1 MTAITPAVAAATAT
15 PRQALTEEGLGM
27 DPAALKH
34 SVLRHLEY
42 TLAEL
47 PRHVDSEWEPYV
59 ALAMAV
65 RDRLIQR
72 WIRTQ
77 DEYYAQDPK
86 RVYYLSLEYL
96 MGRTLGNSLIAMGLR
111 DACAQALGEL
121 GYRLE
126 DLREAEWDAGLGNGG
141 LGRLAAC
148 FLDSLA
154 TLGYPCYGYGLRY
167 DYGIFHQR
175 IVDGAQV
182 EVPDGWLRYGNP
194 WEIAR
199 PGDRFRVQ
207 FYGRVR
213 TYTNSASRLSHD
225 WIETRDVLATPFDTP
240 VPGYGTRTVNTL
252 RLWGARAVQEF
263 DLADFNEGDYIGAVE
278 ARARSENICRVLYPN
293 DNVFVGRQL
302 RLAQE
307 YFFVSA
313 TLQDII
319 RRYKK
324 RYEMHD
330 LPLGLRP
337 FDRFAD
343 KVAIQLNDTHPA
355 LAIPELMRLLV
366 DVEGLGWDEA
376 WDTTT
381 RTFGYT
387 NHTVMPEALERWP
400 VSLLGSMLPRHLEII
415 YEINARF
422 LRLVRERL
430 DGDDATCRRMSL
442 IEEDG
447 ERRVRMA
454 NLAIV
459 GSHAV
464 NGVAKLHTDLLR
476 TRVFPDFDRLW
487 PTKFSNKTNGVTQRR
502 WLLKSNPELSELISS
517 AIGTGWITDLRQLEA
532 LAPLA
537 DDAAFGQRWRDA
549 KRRRKVALA
558 HVIESQYVRR
568 GRPLPVDPDSLF
580 DVQVKRIHEYK
591 RQLLNVLHA
600 VTLYNRLKDGA
611 RDGMVPRT
619 VIFGG
624 KAAPGY
630 DMAKLVIRLV
640 NHVGDIVNAD
650 PEVGDVLKVVFLADY
665 RVSLA
670 EQIIPAA
677 ELSEQI
683 STAGTEA
690 SGTSNMKL
698 ALNGALTIGTLDGA
712 TIEIRDAV
720 GDDSIFIFGLTA
732 DEAITRAGTHDPWEY
747 YRSDAGLRRAL
758 DMIRTGIFSP
768 DTPDLFAPIAHS
780 LLEGGDRYL
789 VLADYQAY
797 MACQDRVSSAYRD
810 PAAWTR
816 ASILNTASMGYFSSD
831 RAVRQYAEE
840 IWSIAP
846 VSVPTG
852 AEVTRAD

>member
-1 MTAITPAVAAATAT
+1 MTAITPAVASATST
-15 PRQALTEEGLGM
+15 PRQALGDDPLGM
-27 DPAALKH
+27 DVTALKD

-47 PRHVDSEWEPYV
+47 PRHVDSDWEPYV
-59 ALAMAV
+59 ALALAV

-77 DEYYAQDPK
+77 DTYYEQDPK
-86 RVYYLSLEYL
+86 RLYYLSLEYL
-96 MGRTLGNSLIAMGLR
+96 MGRTLGNSLIAMGLL
-111 DACAQALGEL
+111 DTCAKALTEL

-154 TLGYPCYGYGLRY
+154 TLGYPAYGYGLRY

-182 EVPDGWLRYGNP
+182 EVPDAWLRYGNP

-207 FYGRVR
+207 FYGRVHAC
-213 TYTNSASRLSHD
+213 TNERGRLSYAWLD
-225 WIETRDVLATPFDTP
+225 TRDVLATPFDTP
-240 VPGYGTRTVNTL
+240 VPGYGTPIVNTL

-263 DLADFNEGDYIGAVE
+263 DLGEFNEGDYVGAIE

-293 DNVFVGRQL
+293 DNVFVGREL

-313 TLQDII
+313 TLQDIM

-330 LPLGLRP
+330 RPLGLRP
-337 FDRFAD
+337 FDRFAE

-366 DVEGLGWDEA
+366 DVEELDWDEA
-376 WDTTT
+376 WDITT

-400 VSLLGSMLPRHLEII
+400 ISLLARMLPRHLQII
-415 YEINARF
+415 YEINTRF
-422 LRLVRERL
+422 LDHLRGRLGAD
-430 DGDDATCRRMSL
+430 DGRCRRLSL

-447 ERRVRMA
+447 EQRVRMA
-454 NLAIV
+454 HPAIV

-464 NGVAKLHTDLLR
+464 NGVAKLHSEILT
-476 TRVFPDFDRLW
+476 TRVFPEFHQLW
-487 PTKFSNKTNGVTQRR
+487 PGKFSNKTNGITQRR
-502 WLLKSNPELSELISS
+502 WLLKCNPDLAATITE
-517 AIGTGWITDLRQLEA
+517 AIGAGWITDLQRLEA
-532 LAPLA
+532 LVPRAG
-537 DDAAFGQRWRDA
+537 DAAFGDVWRAA
-549 KRRRKVALA
+549 KRRQKLELA
-558 HVIESQYVRR
+558 EVIERQYRRR
-568 GRPLPVDPDSLF
+568 GQPLHVDPDSLF

-591 RQLLNVLHA
+591 RQLLNVLH
-600 VTLYNRLKDGA
+600 VITLYNRIRDGA
-611 RDGMVPRT
+611 AGDAVPRT

-630 DMAKLVIRLV
+630 HMAKLIIRLI
-640 NHVGDIVNAD
+640 NAVGDSVNGDRA
-650 PEVGDVLKVVFLADY
+650 VGDLLKVVFLADY

-712 TIEIRDAV
+712 NIEIRDAV
-720 GDDSIFIFGLTA
+720 GDDNIFIFGLTA
-732 DEAITRAGTHDPWEY
+732 EQAATQASQHNPWDY
-747 YRSDAGLRRAL
+747 YRNDAELGRVL
-758 DMIRTGIFSP
+758 DMIRTGTFSP
-768 DTPDLFAPIAHS
+768 AAPDLFAPIAHA
-780 LLEGGDRYL
+780 LLDGGDPYL
-789 VLADYQAY
+789 VLADYRAY
-797 MACQDRVSSAYRD
+797 VTCQEAVARTYRD
-810 PAAWTR
+810 QAGWTR
-816 ASILNTASMGYFSSD
+816 KSITNTACMGPFSSD
-831 RAVRQYAEE
+831 RTVRQYADE
-840 IWSIAP
+840 IWGITPLRYDPGSTTT
-846 VSVPTG
+846 S
-852 AEVTRAD
+852 